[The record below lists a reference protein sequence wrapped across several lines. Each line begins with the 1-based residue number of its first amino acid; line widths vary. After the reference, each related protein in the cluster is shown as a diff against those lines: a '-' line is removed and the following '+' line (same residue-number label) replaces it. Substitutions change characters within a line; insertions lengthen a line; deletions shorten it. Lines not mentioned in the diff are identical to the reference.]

1 MEIHFKIIGFLLIVL
16 AFVHV
21 IFPKYFNWK
30 IELASLSLINRQ
42 MMTVH
47 TLFIAITVLL
57 MGILCVSSASELLET
72 NLGKKICLGLGIF
85 WTIRFLVQ
93 FFGYSSELWRGKR
106 FETTMH
112 ILFALLWAY
121 ISTIFL
127 MAYFK

>member
-1 MEIHFKIIGFLLIVL
+1 MEIHFKIIGILLIVL
-16 AFVHV
+16 AVIHV

-47 TLFIAITVLL
+47 TLFIAISVLL

-85 WTIRFLVQ
+85 WAIRFLVQ

-121 ISTIFL
+121 ISIIFL

>member
-1 MEIHFKIIGFLLIVL
+1 MEIHFKIIGILLIVL
-16 AFVHV
+16 AVIHV

-47 TLFIAITVLL
+47 TSFIAISVLL

-85 WTIRFLVQ
+85 WAILFLVQ

-121 ISTIFL
+121 ISAVFL